1 MIRKKLSKLPD
12 SAAMGRTMNY
22 ALKKAALV
30 GGSEVKFEGT
40 SIKDYVKLGVKKC
53 DQVNNKHDGKTGR
66 KQEVQ
71 GLHEMI
77 SFDASDKITP
87 EKAAE
92 LALGV
97 WREVLNIDKH
107 RHRWAVHTDT
117 DKIHVHL
124 IWNKRDNGGKV
135 YEQLHDYALFE
146 KACHKAEIEN
156 GLKVVENRKFLKP
169 GMPTNPQ
176 PSNEYRLENRGIKSE
191 KTKFKEAVNASTDKA
206 ITASEFLEFL
216 HADGF
221 TLITNGN
228 NAYSME
234 KDGQIFKASEVGA
247 SYKALKARFGDDPQ
261 FSDTLARLGV
271 KTAPMRE
278 MGSIGGDFHDQQ
290 SVINERRIKKSNRV
304 LDTRFDTPD
313 GHDFFFKNSNKKA
326 FEYANGTASFNTN
339 SPMAIK
345 AGFQKV
351 IEGGKPQT
359 LYINGSETFKRQA
372 WLQFHMMNL
381 DKKGYSL
388 SGFTPT
394 ATDKSELE
402 KMKHENPAFRKPEL
416 SISNDKF
423 KTSAQSETAE
433 KGDRHSHVNLE
444 SFTKFKA
451 SESHKEPETKKEKA
465 SHSGV
470 AGMLAGVVEKLT
482 DMSGSFSGGVQSEML
497 AEMAALDRDAKN
509 KQQGAAKE
517 HHHNKRN
524 RGPQLRPD

>member
-12 SAAMGRTMNY
+12 SAAIGRSMNY
-22 ALKKAALV
+22 ALSKAALV
-30 GGSEVKFEGT
+30 GGSEVKFEST

-124 IWNKRDNGGKV
+124 IWNKRDNSGKV
-135 YEQLHDYALFE
+135 YEQLYDYALFE
-146 KACHKAEIEN
+146 KALHKTEIEN

-169 GMPTNPQ
+169 EMPTNPQ

-191 KTKFKEAVNASTDKA
+191 KSKFKEAVNASTDKA
-206 ITASEFLEFL
+206 MTAGEFLEFL
-216 HADGF
+216 DADGY
-221 TLITNGN
+221 TLILNGN
-228 NAYSME
+228 TGYSLE
-234 KDGQIFKASEVGA
+234 KDGQIFKASDVGA

-271 KTAPMRE
+271 KTAPVRDF
-278 MGSIGGDFHDQQ
+278 GSIGGDFHDQQ
-290 SVINERRIKKSNRV
+290 SAITERRIKSNRV
-304 LDTRFDTPD
+304 LDTRFDTDD
-313 GHDFFFKNSNKKA
+313 GHSYRFKGSHRKA
-326 FEYANGTASFNTN
+326 FSYANGTAHFNSI
-339 SPMAIK
+339 SPMVIK
-345 AGFQKV
+345 AGLQKLT
-351 IEGGKPQT
+351 ESGKSDT
-359 LYINGSETFKRQA
+359 LHIKGDEAFKRVV

-388 SGFTPT
+388 KGYEPT
-394 ATDKSELE
+394 AQDKAQLE
-402 KMKHENPAFRKPEL
+402 KMKLENQAFKKPTEQNNTKSLPTRKP
-416 SISNDKF
+416 
-423 KTSAQSETAE
+423 
-433 KGDRHSHVNLE
+433 
-444 SFTKFKA
+444 
-451 SESHKEPETKKEKA
+451 
-465 SHSGV
+465 
-470 AGMLAGVVEKLT
+470 VEKT
-482 DMSGSFSGGVQSEML
+482 KDP
-497 AEMAALDRDAKN
+497 KN
-509 KQQGAAKE
+509 ENGIGGAAKAVGSKTVE
-517 HHHNKRN
+517 IAASLLDGALDKMSDMTNSFSAGTMEEKLSEMRALDAGIQTQKNEAEDVHYQNERRRRN
-524 RGPQLRPD
+524 MPRPD